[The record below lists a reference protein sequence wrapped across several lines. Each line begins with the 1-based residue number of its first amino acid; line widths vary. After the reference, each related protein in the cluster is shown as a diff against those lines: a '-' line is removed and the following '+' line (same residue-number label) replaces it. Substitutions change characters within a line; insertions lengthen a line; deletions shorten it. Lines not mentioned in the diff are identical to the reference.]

1 MYKTLLPGSFKA
13 AVMSKFVRTFGM
25 ALVTQKHRYSIDRVC
40 TMSLKR
46 SCIYPKDVQ
55 RITGKSE
62 RSGRRLLQKIKGE
75 MGKQEHQFVTIEEF
89 ATYTGIN
96 PDLVRQYIVD

>member
-1 MYKTLLPGSFKA
+1 MLSVILE
-13 AVMSKFVRTFGM
+13 
-25 ALVTQKHRYSIDRVC
+25 HRYSIDRVC
-40 TMSLKR
+40 IMSLKR

-75 MGKQEHQFVTIEEF
+75 LGKQEHQFVTIEEF
-89 ATYTGIN
+89 ASYTGIN
-96 PDLVRQYIVD
+96 SDLVHQYIVD

>member
-1 MYKTLLPGSFKA
+1 MLPVSVKA
-13 AVMSKFVRTFGM
+13 AVMSKIVRTFGVASATM
-25 ALVTQKHRYSIDRVC
+25 KHGYSIDKVC
-40 TMSLKR
+40 MMSLKR

-75 MGKQEHQFVTIEEF
+75 LGKQEHQFVTIEEF

>member
-1 MYKTLLPGSFKA
+1 MVSVFL
-13 AVMSKFVRTFGM
+13 
-25 ALVTQKHRYSIDRVC
+25 KHGYSIDKVC
-40 TMSLKR
+40 AMSFKR

-62 RSGRRLLQKIKGE
+62 RSGRRLLQKIRGE

-89 ATYTGIN
+89 ASYTGIN
-96 PDLVRQYIVD
+96 PDQVRQYIVD